1 MPFFIEIMDRT
12 IAPKI
17 YQLQNIKL
25 AKPQQ
30 FLLKNNCPI
39 IFHVDHNIE
48 IIKLE
53 IVFAAGSK
61 YEIWPGQTSILAKV
75 FAEGT
80 SINNNEQIAEK
91 FSLLGYYYE
100 FSNGVEYLTVS
111 LTGLKIH
118 FNEAIELL
126 YEIIVDPIFPKS
138 QVQKHVQ
145 NSIQSLQINQ
155 QKTSYKA
162 STEFRKLLFGENHYL
177 GKIALETDFEKIDQE
192 KVVAFYRENISNK
205 PFTTFLTGSIDDTI
219 LQKLNDTFGTIAVS
233 RNPEIES
240 INDKVTSQ
248 NGNFYFEMPQAK
260 QNSLRIGMLAP
271 HRTHS
276 DFWGFFLANFIL
288 GGYFGS
294 RLMKNIREDKGLTYG
309 INSSYQN
316 LKNIAYWV
324 IQTDLHSD
332 NTQLAINEIEKEI
345 NFIKTS
351 LIPNDELLR
360 AKNTIL
366 GEFYG
371 SFNTSFDIL
380 DKYKALV
387 LENIDIAYYENFVD
401 HINKVTAKEIQS
413 IANKYL
419 NLKQMIYI
427 TTGQKK

>member
-1 MPFFIEIMDRT
+1 MPFLFKKMDRT
-12 IAPKI
+12 TAPPI

-30 FLLKNNCPI
+30 FILKNECPV

-48 IIKLE
+48 IIRLE
-53 IVFAAGSK
+53 LVFVAGSK
-61 YEIWPGQTSILAKV
+61 YEKYPCQASILAKV

-80 SINNNEQIAEK
+80 SLHSNEQIAEK

-126 YEIIVDPIFPKS
+126 YEIIVDPIFPES
-138 QVQKHVQ
+138 QVQKHVK

-162 STEFRKLLFGENHYL
+162 SIEFRKLLFGENHYL
-177 GKIALETDFEKIDQE
+177 GKIPLESDFEKIDQE
-192 KVVAFYRENISNK
+192 KVISFYRENIKNK
-205 PFTTFLTGSIDDTI
+205 PFTAFLTGPINDTI
-219 LQKLNDTFGTIAVS
+219 LQKLNDTFG
-233 RNPEIES
+233 S
-240 INDKVTSQ
+240 IVVNCNEVTEGINNNITSQ
-248 NGNFYFEMPQAK
+248 NGTFHFEMPQAK

-276 DFWGFFLANFIL
+276 DFWGFFLVNFII

-309 INSSYQN
+309 ISSSYQN

-332 NTQLAINEIEKEI
+332 NTQLAINEIEKEL
-345 NFIKTS
+345 NLLKTS
-351 LIPNDELLR
+351 LIPAHELLR

-371 SFNTSFDIL
+371 SFNTAFDIL
-380 DKYKALV
+380 DKYKALT
-387 LENIDIAYYENFVD
+387 LENIDIAYYENFVN
-401 HINKVTAKEIQS
+401 HINIVTAQEIQS

-419 NLKQMIYI
+419 NLQQMIYI